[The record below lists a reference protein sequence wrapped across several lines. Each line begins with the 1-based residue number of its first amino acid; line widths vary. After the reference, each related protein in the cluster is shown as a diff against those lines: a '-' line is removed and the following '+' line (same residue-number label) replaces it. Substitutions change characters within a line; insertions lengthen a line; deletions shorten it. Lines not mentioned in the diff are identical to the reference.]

1 LDVHANSI
9 DVTAAETGAGREVR
23 HVGSI
28 GGDLASLDRVLRRL
42 RSDGAKLHVVYEA
55 GPCGFVIARHLREQA
70 IDCEVVA
77 PSMIPRRPGE
87 RIKTDRRDSVKLARL
102 ARAGEL
108 TPVHLP
114 EQADE
119 AMRDLSRAREDAIR
133 AQRAARHQLKALL
146 LRNGI
151 RYAAKSA
158 WTAGHRRWIA
168 RLKLPDPVQ
177 QIVFQD
183 YVNAVEEATRRVASL
198 SEVLEA
204 QVKHWPRAP
213 LVRAYEALRGVQLVN
228 AVCLAAE
235 LGDLRRFANAR
246 ELMAFVGLVPSEH
259 SSGEN
264 RRQGRITKTGNAHA
278 RRALIEAAWHY
289 RLPARVTPI
298 IARRWDG
305 LPRSVTDIAWKAQ
318 LRLCA
323 RYRRLAARRLLAQ
336 KVVVA
341 IARELVGFVWAIGQI
356 VESRT
361 ETAQRSTSTITRSLT
376 G

>member
-1 LDVHANSI
+1 MRKSSVLHVGLDVHANSI
-9 DVTAAETGAGREVR
+9 DVTVAEAEAGREVR
-23 HVGSI
+23 HVGSV
-28 GGDLASLDRVLRRL
+28 GGDLVSLDRVLRRL
-42 RSDGAKLHVVYEA
+42 HGEGAKLHVVYEA
-55 GPCGFVIARHLREQA
+55 GPCGFVIARHLRGRG

-87 RIKTDRRDSVKLARL
+87 RIKTDRRDSLKLARL

-108 TPVHLP
+108 TPVHVP
-114 EQADE
+114 DQADE
-119 AMRDLSRAREDAIR
+119 AIRDLSRAREDAIR

-151 RYAAKSA
+151 RYAGKSA
-158 WTAGHRRWIA
+158 WTPGHRRWIA
-168 RLKLPDPVQ
+168 RLKLPDAVQ

-183 YVNAVEEATRRVASL
+183 YVNTVEEATRRVATL
-198 SEVLEA
+198 SDALEG
-204 QVKHWPRAP
+204 QVQGWSRAP
-213 LVRAYEALRGVQLVN
+213 LVRAYQTLRGVQLVN
-228 AVCLAAE
+228 AACLAAE
-235 LGDLRRFANAR
+235 LGDLRRFASAR

-259 SSGEN
+259 SSGES

-305 LPRSVTDIAWKAQ
+305 LPKAVTDIAWAAQ

-323 RYRRLAARRLLAQ
+323 RFRRLAGRRVLPQ

-341 IARELVGFVWAIGQI
+341 IARELIGFVWAIGQI
-356 VESRT
+356 VEQPS
-361 ETAQRSTSTITRSLT
+361 
-376 G
+376 